1 MQYGCVMLCLAGKSQ
16 SHGTNETCVVC
27 YYGDRLASSLQS
39 ITFSPHYK
47 VTNCLA
53 DLCALLVKYGV
64 GWFMHWLI
72 CLFQGCIDLYKVA
85 HNYVMENFVDIIKDG
100 GSEFLQLSLEEL
112 KKLLSSG
119 EISVKMWQ
127 VCLKNF
133 TIIILNLNLKR
144 YSWVL
149 SLGCQSW
156 VKSYVPPRPA
166 TVDPIYVFPF
176 LILKLFGNYQAGKRT
191 WAHSIVIK
199 IKMLSP
205 FPHRI
210 DIN

>member
-1 MQYGCVMLCLAGKSQ
+1 MQYGCVLLCLAGKSQ
-16 SHGTNETCVVC
+16 SHGTNETRVVC

-133 TIIILNLNLKR
+133 TIIICEPKPYTVYLSTQPWMPIMSQTL
-144 YSWVL
+144 YSASV
-149 SLGCQSW
+149 CQSW
-156 VKSYVPPRPA
+156 FAS
-166 TVDPIYVFPF
+166 
-176 LILKLFGNYQAGKRT
+176 
-191 WAHSIVIK
+191 S
-199 IKMLSP
+199 LSW
-205 FPHRI
+205 FQ
-210 DIN
+210 N